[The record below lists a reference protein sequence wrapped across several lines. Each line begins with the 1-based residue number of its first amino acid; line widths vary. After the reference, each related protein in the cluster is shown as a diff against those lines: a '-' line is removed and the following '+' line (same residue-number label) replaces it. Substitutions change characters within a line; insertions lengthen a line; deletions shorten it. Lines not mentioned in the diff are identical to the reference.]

1 MSAAPE
7 DTVALQSNISDQ
19 VVIDKLTNVNKWFGD
34 FHVLKDIDLSV
45 NAGERIVAG
54 PRDRENRP

>member
-19 VVIDKLTNVNKWFGD
+19 VVIELTDVNKWFGD
-34 FHVLKDIDLSV
+34 FHVLKDINLSV
-45 NAGERIVAG
+45 NAGERIVILSLIHI
-54 PRDRENRP
+54 